1 MEPVRSRAVHSC
13 RAPSLGGIVVTLQ
26 TSMEFLA
33 TLSCALF
40 AGAAVYINAV
50 EHPARMS
57 CGTEAAATVWA
68 PSYQRATWMQAPL
81 ALVGCL
87 TAVLAWLAGASAAW
101 LLGGVLLGLV
111 VPFTVVV
118 IQPTNTR
125 LLSADLDKR
134 SDEAHRLLARWNRL
148 HGVRTALSVVA
159 LVVFLAND

>member
-1 MEPVRSRAVHSC
+1 M
-13 RAPSLGGIVVTLQ
+13 VTLQ
-26 TSMEFLA
+26 TSIEFFA

-57 CGTEAAATVWA
+57 CGTEVAATVWA
-68 PSYQRATWMQAPL
+68 PSSQRATWMQAPL

-87 TAVLAWLAGASAAW
+87 TAVMAWLAGASASW
-101 LLGGVLLGLV
+101 FLGGVLLGLV

-118 IQPTNTR
+118 IKPTNTR

-134 SDEAHRLLARWNRL
+134 SDEAHRLLARWNCL

-159 LVVFLAND
+159 LVVFLANG